1 MVVKKVLVV
10 DDSAGMRSLL
20 VSTLEEIDGIEAVE
34 ACNGF
39 EALKALPM
47 QPFDLIMTD
56 INMPEINGLEI
67 VHFIKSN
74 QIYQRIPLVI
84 ISTEKGQ
91 SDIQKGLAL
100 GAQKYITKPFDPEQV
115 KKTVKELLN
124 LK

>member
-1 MVVKKVLVV
+1 VNKKVLVV
-10 DDSAGMRSLL
+10 DDSATMRSLL
-20 VSTLEEIDGIEAVE
+20 VSTLEEIDGIDTVQAS
-34 ACNGF
+34 NGF

-47 QPFDLIMTD
+47 QSFDLVLTD

-67 VHFIKSN
+67 VHFIKNN
-74 QIYQRIPLVI
+74 QAYRKIPLI
-84 ISTEKGQ
+84 IVSTERGQ
-91 SDIQKGLAL
+91 ADIQKGLAL

>member
-47 QPFDLIMTD
+47 QPFDLIITD

-74 QIYQRIPLVI
+74 QIYQQIPLVI

-91 SDIQKGLAL
+91 NDIQKGLAL